1 MRDAGL
7 QQAIR
12 AVGGISAL
20 ARALGVTQPAISGWV
35 RVPAER
41 VVAVEAASGVARHV
55 LRPDLYPVDAEG
67 LAIETL
73 DPVDAAR
80 GQLYLLFANLLLRVP
95 DEDVLVDLKRLTGD
109 ETAFGQALNALAAA
123 ADITR
128 AEAIAREHFAL
139 FVGVGRGEML
149 PFASYYLTG
158 FLYERPLVRARSDM
172 RRLGVERSAEFSEPE
187 DHIGF
192 LMEIMAGLVLR
203 RIASEASEEKAFF
216 EKHLKPWAEQ
226 FFADL
231 TKAESSVFYRAVAE
245 LGSVFMAIEREAF
258 AMAGS
263 ETSDAA

>member
-12 AVGGISAL
+12 AVGGISSL
-20 ARALGVTQPAISGWV
+20 ARALGVSQPAISGWS
-35 RVPAER
+35 RIPAER
-41 VVAVEAASGVARHV
+41 VSAVESVSGVPRQV
-55 LRPDLYPVDAEG
+55 LRPDLYPSDNEGAAVDV
-67 LAIETL
+67 L

-80 GQLYLLFANLLLRVP
+80 GQLYLLFANLLLRIP
-95 DEDVLVDLKRLTGD
+95 DEDVLIDLRRLSGD
-109 ETAFGQALNALAAA
+109 ETSFGQALDALAAS
-123 ADITR
+123 ADITQ
-128 AEAIAREHFAL
+128 AEAIAREHFSL
-139 FVGVGRGEML
+139 FVGVGRGELL

-203 RIASEASEEKAFF
+203 RIAGEASEEKKFF
-216 EKHLKPWAEQ
+216 EKHLKPWAER

-231 TKAESSVFYRAVAE
+231 AKAESAKFYQAVGR
-245 LGSVFMAIEREAF
+245 LGAVFMAIESEAF
-258 AMAGS
+258 EMAGS